1 MTTMDDRYG
10 DGSDHAVC
18 DGCGM
23 CLDCDDCICDE
34 AKPRIRTVYN
44 ALSVERL
51 EELRP
56 DWEEHA
62 ANTWRSTKW
71 YNEAPF
77 TAAALFIEAAEEN
90 DQFREEFVENETIQV
105 PAFPDGDGDE
115 TVPADKWRQTLVEE
129 LPEYNEKIDSIGLSA
144 FQGGSAE
151 KMARDRL

>member
-1 MTTMDDRYG
+1 MPAHYSDMTTMDDRYG

-23 CLDCDDCICDE
+23 CLECDDCICDE

-90 DQFREEFVENETIQV
+90 DQFREEFVENE
-105 PAFPDGDGDE
+105 G
-115 TVPADKWRQTLVEE
+115 KWRQTLVEE
-129 LPEYNEKIDSIGLSA
+129 LPEYHNKLDDIGLSA
-144 FQGGSAE
+144 FQGGNAE
-151 KMARDRL
+151 KMVRDRLRKS